1 MSFLD
6 SITDVG
12 GAAWS
17 GLTGSGVAS
26 GIARAGILAVMLR
39 EVQNSIN
46 KDNERKD
53 EAKSDRADFGVREQI
68 DPNTE
73 STVPVVYG
81 QAFLGGNIT
90 DAVLTSDNQ
99 TMWYCIT
106 LCEKTGIKLSDNQQS
121 VIEFKEVY
129 WNRNRIIFQN
139 DGVTALAFQDED
151 GVTSDSIN
159 GLIKFYFF
167 SGNSNTPVKLKGQPQ
182 GNNQPAYNIFPN
194 WTANHTMSDLVFC
207 LVRVDYSAEKQVT
220 GLGRM
225 EFKINNNM
233 SLTGDCLFD
242 YMTNTRY
249 GAAIGAEEIK
259 SQ

>member
-1 MSFLD
+1 MSFID

-17 GLTGSGVAS
+17 GLTGPGVAS

-46 KDNERKD
+46 KDNEQKD
-53 EAKSDRADFGVREQI
+53 EARSDRADFGVREQI

-106 LCEKTGIKLSDNQQS
+106 LCERTGVKISDDQQS
-121 VIEFKEVY
+121 VIEFEEVY
-129 WNRNRIIFQN
+129 WNRNRIIFQS

-151 GVTSDSIN
+151 GVTSDSVN

-167 SGNSNTPVKLKGQPQ
+167 SGNSTTPVKLKGQAN
-182 GNNQPAYNIFPN
+182 GNTLPASSIIPN
-194 WTANHTMSDLVFC
+194 WTANHAMSDLVFC

-225 EFKINNNM
+225 EFKVKNSM

-242 YMTNTRY
+242 YMTNSRY
-249 GAAIGAEEIK
+249 GAAITPEEIRA
-259 SQ
+259 Q